1 MYTSSCTDDTG
12 SLNTASL
19 VAGKRRRKKSLK
31 GGDGHSVVCFVNVAV
46 ICTDTRHVRT
56 MDYSGKHADDGM
68 GSSRVVFCCAVNCQ
82 QHKTLQRHFYNRI
95 FGVPLLCGYCS
106 RTSIFTMCLGSASGP
121 FDDVG
126 SNILLSVS
134 FHPFLSPP
142 LFFFFPFLPQC
153 TLLWLAAGV
162 MRVPWWV
169 AAAFSS
175 VIGVSATRLR
185 RAQIRKATL
194 QRVSGR
200 N

>member
-1 MYTSSCTDDTG
+1 MVIQWFALSTLLSYVPIHVTYG
-12 SLNTASL
+12 QWII
-19 VAGKRRRKKSLK
+19 
-31 GGDGHSVVCFVNVAV
+31 VVSMQMTVWEA
-46 ICTDTRHVRT
+46 
-56 MDYSGKHADDGM
+56 A
-68 GSSRVVFCCAVNCQ
+68 GSSSAALLTANNT
-82 QHKTLQRHFYNRI
+82 KLSNDTFYNRI

-142 LFFFFPFLPQC
+142 FFFFFPFLPQC

-200 N
+200 KLI